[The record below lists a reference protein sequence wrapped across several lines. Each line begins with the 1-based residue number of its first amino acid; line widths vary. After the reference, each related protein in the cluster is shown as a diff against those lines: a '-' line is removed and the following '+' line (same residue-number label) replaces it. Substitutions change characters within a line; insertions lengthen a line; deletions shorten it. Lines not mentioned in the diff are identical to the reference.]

1 MPIKK
6 SALKALRQSEKKR
19 ARHNV
24 VKAGLKWLRRQFLK
38 AISKKDKEGAQSL
51 YLKLQ
56 KTLDKAVQKGAIKKN
71 TASRSK
77 SRLFKKLNN
86 LN

>member
-19 ARHNV
+19 IRHNK
-24 VKAGLKWLRRQFLK
+24 VKAGLNWLRRQFLK
-38 AISKKDKEGAQSL
+38 AINAKDKKGAQSL

-56 KTLDKAVQKGAIKKN
+56 KALDKAVQKGAIKKN

-77 SRLFKKLNN
+77 SRLFKKVNKLN
-86 LN
+86 

>member
-19 ARHNV
+19 IRHNK

-38 AISKKDKEGAQSL
+38 AINKKDKKEAQAL

-56 KTLDKAVQKGAIKKN
+56 KVLDKAVQKGAIKKN
-71 TASRSK
+71 TASRGK
-77 SRLFKKLNN
+77 SRLFKKLDK